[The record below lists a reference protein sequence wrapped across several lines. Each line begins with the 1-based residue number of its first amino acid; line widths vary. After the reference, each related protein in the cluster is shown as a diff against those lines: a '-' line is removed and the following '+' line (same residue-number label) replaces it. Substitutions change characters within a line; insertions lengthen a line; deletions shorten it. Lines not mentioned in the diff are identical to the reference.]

1 MDPLHQF
8 QINPIVQLIIA
19 GFDVSFSNS
28 ALFMVVAA
36 LLVYGLLTHGMKA
49 RALVPGRLQSLAE
62 MFYEFVANMVREN
75 AGHDAKPYFPF
86 VFTLFMFI
94 LFGNMLGMIPY
105 TFTFTSHIIVT
116 FTLAATVFVFV
127 TVLALMKHGL
137 HFFSFFMPHGA
148 PIALAPI
155 LIPIEVISYL
165 MRPVSL
171 SIRLFANMM
180 AGHTMLKVF
189 AGFVISLA
197 GALGVVGGVVGIL
210 PILLIAALTGLVPI
224 AINVA
229 LTGFEFLVAFLQ
241 AYVFSILTCLYIR
254 DALELH

>member
-8 QINPIVQLIIA
+8 QINPIMQLVIA
-19 GFDVSFSNS
+19 GYDVSFSNS
-28 ALFMVVAA
+28 ALFMVVAV
-36 LLVYGLLTHGMKA
+36 LLVYGLMTAGMKQ

-62 MFYEFVANMVREN
+62 MFYEFVAGMVREN

-94 LFGNMLGMIPY
+94 LFANMLGMIPY

-116 FTLAATVFVFV
+116 FAMALTVFVFV

-155 LIPIEVISYL
+155 LIPIEVISYV

-180 AGHTMLKVF
+180 AGHTMLHVF
-189 AGFVISLA
+189 AGFVIV
-197 GALGVVGGVVGIL
+197 LGVFGIA
-210 PILLIAALTGLVPI
+210 PMAVI
-224 AINVA
+224 VA
-229 LTGFEFLVAFLQ
+229 LYVLELLVALLQ
-241 AYVFSILTCLYIR
+241 AYVFAILTCLYLH
-254 DALELH
+254 DALHLH

>member
-8 QINPIVQLIIA
+8 QINPILQIVIA
-19 GFDVSFSNS
+19 GYDVSFTNS
-28 ALFMVVAA
+28 AFFMVVAVALIYA
-36 LLVYGLLTHGMKA
+36 LLVFGMSG

-62 MFYEFVANMVREN
+62 IFYEFVANMVRDN
-75 AGHDAKPYFPF
+75 AGHDARPYFPF
-86 VFTLFMFI
+86 VFAIFMFV
-94 LFGNMLGMIPY
+94 LFGNLVGMIPF

-148 PIALAPI
+148 PVALAPI

-189 AGFVISLA
+189 AGFTVMMISGLGAVGFLA
-197 GALGVVGGVVGIL
+197 
-210 PILLIAALTGLVPI
+210 GLVPL
-224 AINVA
+224 AINIA

>member
-8 QINPIVQLIIA
+8 QINPIMQLVIA
-19 GFDVSFSNS
+19 GYDVSFSNS

-36 LLVYGLLTHGMKA
+36 LLVYGLLVHGMKA

-75 AGHDAKPYFPF
+75 AGADAKPYFPF

-116 FTLAATVFVFV
+116 FALALTVFVFV

-155 LIPIEVISYL
+155 LIPIEVISYV

-189 AGFVISLA
+189 AGFTVLMISGLGAVGFLA
-197 GALGVVGGVVGIL
+197 GI
-210 PILLIAALTGLVPI
+210 VPV
-224 AINVA
+224 AINIA

>member
-8 QINPIVQLIIA
+8 QINPILQIVIA
-19 GFDVSFSNS
+19 GYDVSFSNS
-28 ALFMVVAA
+28 SLFMAVAAGLIYA
-36 LLVYGLLTHGMKA
+36 LLVQGMKR
-49 RALVPGRLQSLAE
+49 RALVPGRLQSMAE
-62 MFYEFVANMVREN
+62 MFYEFVANLVRDN
-75 AGHDAKPYFPF
+75 AGHDARPYFPF
-86 VFTLFMFI
+86 VFAIFMFV
-94 LFGNMLGMIPY
+94 LFGNLIGMIPY

-116 FTLAATVFVFV
+116 FTLAFAVFVFV
-127 TVLALMKHGL
+127 TILALVKHGM
-137 HFFSFFMPHGA
+137 HFFTFFMPHGV
-148 PIALAPI
+148 PMFLAPI

-189 AGFVISLA
+189 AGFTVLMGSAL
-197 GALGVVGGVVGIL
+197 GALGFAV
-210 PILLIAALTGLVPI
+210 GLVPL
-224 AINVA
+224 ALNVA

>member
-1 MDPLHQF
+1 LDPLHQF
-8 QINPIVQLIIA
+8 QINPILQIVIA
-19 GFDVSFSNS
+19 GYDVSFTNS
-28 ALFMVVAA
+28 AFFMVVAVALIYA
-36 LLVYGLLTHGMKA
+36 LLVFGMSG

-62 MFYEFVANMVREN
+62 IFYEFVANMVRDN
-75 AGHDAKPYFPF
+75 AGHDARPYFPF
-86 VFTLFMFI
+86 VFAIFMFV
-94 LFGNMLGMIPY
+94 LFGNLVGMIPF

-148 PIALAPI
+148 PVMLAPI

-189 AGFVISLA
+189 AGFTVMMISGLGAVGFLA
-197 GALGVVGGVVGIL
+197 
-210 PILLIAALTGLVPI
+210 GLVPL
-224 AINVA
+224 AINIA

>member
-1 MDPLHQF
+1 LDPLHQF
-8 QINPIVQLIIA
+8 QINPLVQLVVA
-19 GFDVSFSNS
+19 GYDLSFSNS
-28 ALFMVVAA
+28 ALFMIVAA
-36 LLVYGLLTHGMKA
+36 GLVYLLLTQGMKA

-75 AGHDAKPYFPF
+75 AGADAKPYFPF

-116 FTLAATVFVFV
+116 FALALTVFVFV

-155 LIPIEVISYL
+155 LIPIEVISYV

-189 AGFVISLA
+189 AGFTVLMIS
-197 GALGVVGGVVGIL
+197 ALGSVGFL
-210 PILLIAALTGLVPI
+210 AGLVPI
-224 AINVA
+224 AINIA

>member
-8 QINPIVQLIIA
+8 QINPILQIIIG

-28 ALFMVVAA
+28 ALFMVIAVGLIYA
-36 LLVYGLLTHGMKA
+36 LLVYGMKG

-75 AGHDAKPYFPF
+75 AGHDARPYFPF
-86 VFTLFMFI
+86 VFSIFMFV

-116 FTLAATVFVFV
+116 FSLAATVFVFV
-127 TVLALMKHGL
+127 TILALIKHGL
-137 HFFSFFMPHGA
+137 HFFTFFMPHGA

-189 AGFVISLA
+189 AGFTVLMISGLGAVGFLA
-197 GALGVVGGVVGIL
+197 
-210 PILLIAALTGLVPI
+210 GLVPV
-224 AINVA
+224 AINIA

-241 AYVFSILTCLYIR
+241 AYVFTILTCLYIR

>member
-8 QINPIVQLIIA
+8 QINPLFQIVL
-19 GFDVSFSNS
+19 GGYDVSFTNS
-28 ALFMVVAA
+28 AFFMVVAVAAIYA
-36 LLVYGLLTHGMKA
+36 LLVMGMANKSM
-49 RALVPGRLQSLAE
+49 VPGRLQALAE
-62 MFYEFVANMVREN
+62 MFYEFVANLVRDN

-86 VFTLFMFI
+86 VFSIFMFVLI
-94 LFGNMLGMIPY
+94 GNMIGMIPY

-116 FTLAATVFVFV
+116 FALAATVFVFV
-127 TVLALMKHGL
+127 TILALLKHGL

-148 PIALAPI
+148 PVALAPI
-155 LIPIEVISYL
+155 LIPIEVISYV

-189 AGFVISLA
+189 AGFTVMMISGL
-197 GALGVVGGVVGIL
+197 GALGFV
-210 PILLIAALTGLVPI
+210 TGLVPL

>member
-8 QINPIVQLIIA
+8 QINPLFQIVL
-19 GFDVSFSNS
+19 GGYDVSFTNS
-28 ALFMVVAA
+28 AFFMVVAVAAIYA
-36 LLVYGLLTHGMKA
+36 LLVMGMANKSM
-49 RALVPGRLQSLAE
+49 VPGRLQALAE
-62 MFYEFVANMVREN
+62 MFYEFVANLVRDN

-86 VFTLFMFI
+86 VFSIFMFVLI
-94 LFGNMLGMIPY
+94 GNMIGMIPY

-116 FTLAATVFVFV
+116 FALAATVFVFV
-127 TVLALMKHGL
+127 TILALLKHGL

-155 LIPIEVISYL
+155 LIPIEVISYV

-189 AGFVISLA
+189 AGFTVMMISGL
-197 GALGVVGGVVGIL
+197 GALGFV
-210 PILLIAALTGLVPI
+210 TGLVPL

>member
-1 MDPLHQF
+1 LDPLHQF
-8 QINPIVQLIIA
+8 QINPIVQIVIA

-28 ALFMVVAA
+28 ALFMVVA
-36 LLVYGLLTHGMKA
+36 VGVIYYLLTQGMKSG
-49 RALVPGRLQSLAE
+49 ALVPGRLQCLAE
-62 MFYEFVANMVREN
+62 TFYEFVANLVRDN

-86 VFTLFMFI
+86 VFSVFMFV

-116 FTLAATVFVFV
+116 FALASVVFVFV
-127 TVLALMKHGL
+127 TVLALIKHGM
-137 HFFSFFMPHGA
+137 HFFTFFMPHGA
-148 PIALAPI
+148 PVALAPI

-189 AGFVISLA
+189 AGFTVMMISGL
-197 GALGVVGGVVGIL
+197 GALGFV
-210 PILLIAALTGLVPI
+210 AGLVPL
-224 AINVA
+224 AINIA

>member
-36 LLVYGLLTHGMKA
+36 LLVYGLLVHGMKA

-62 MFYEFVANMVREN
+62 MFYEFVAGMVREN

-116 FTLAATVFVFV
+116 FAMALTVFVFV
-127 TVLALMKHGL
+127 TVLALIKHGL

-155 LIPIEVISYL
+155 LIPIEVISYV

-189 AGFVISLA
+189 AGFTVLMI
-197 GALGVVGGVVGIL
+197 GGLGSVGFLV
-210 PILLIAALTGLVPI
+210 GLVPI
-224 AINVA
+224 AINIA

>member
-8 QINPIVQLIIA
+8 QINPILQIIIG

-28 ALFMVVAA
+28 ALFMVIAVGLIYA
-36 LLVYGLLTHGMKA
+36 LLVYGMKG

-75 AGHDAKPYFPF
+75 AGHDARPYFPF
-86 VFTLFMFI
+86 VFSIFMFV
-94 LFGNMLGMIPY
+94 LFGNMIGMIPY

-127 TVLALMKHGL
+127 TILALVKHGL
-137 HFFSFFMPHGA
+137 HFFTFFMPHGA
-148 PIALAPI
+148 PVALAPI

-189 AGFVISLA
+189 AGFTVLMISGLGAVGFLA
-197 GALGVVGGVVGIL
+197 
-210 PILLIAALTGLVPI
+210 GLVPV
-224 AINVA
+224 AINIA

-241 AYVFSILTCLYIR
+241 AYVFTILTCLYIR